1 MKYHVLLLED
11 VTNHGR
17 KGELTHVAP
26 GFARNFL
33 LPQAKA
39 IMATH
44 ATVKMQEKLQK
55 ERAEQAKKDKAESE
69 KMKAEL
75 QGKMYSTVVK
85 VDADGHMYGSVTIAD
100 ILTLLFNDGV
110 KLEKKHVALHMP
122 IKSLGKHEVTL
133 KLPEDVVAKI
143 TIEVKPDRV
152 IEKKKKKAREEEPN
166 AEATEESQ
174 EAVAASEEATE
185 KE

>member
-17 KGELTHVAP
+17 KGDLTHVAS

-33 LPQAKA
+33 LPEGKA

-44 ATVKMQEKLQK
+44 ATVKTQARLQA

-69 KMKAEL
+69 KAAAALK
-75 QGKMYSTVVK
+75 GKILTTVVK
-85 VDADGHMYGSVTIAD
+85 VDNDGHMYGSVSVAD
-100 ILTLLFNDGV
+100 ILTLLLNDGV

-122 IKSLGKHEVTL
+122 IKSLGNHQVTL
-133 KLPEDVVAKI
+133 KLPEDVMAQI
-143 TIEVKPDRV
+143 TVEVKPDRI
-152 IEKKKKKAREEEPN
+152 IEKKKKVIEEPK
-166 AEATEESQ
+166 AEAAEGEEAKAEDQSD
-174 EAVAASEEATE
+174 APASE
-185 KE
+185 